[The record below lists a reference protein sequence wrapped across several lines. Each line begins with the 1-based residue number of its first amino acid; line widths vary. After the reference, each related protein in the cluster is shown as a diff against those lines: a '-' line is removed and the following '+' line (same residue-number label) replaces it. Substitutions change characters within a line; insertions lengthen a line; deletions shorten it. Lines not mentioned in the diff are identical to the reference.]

1 MIEKQKKLKM
11 TDKKVQ
17 IVENDV
23 DQAVTNHHVVEEAT
37 GESRSEADRDIL
49 EKAREDMKV
58 ENGVIDGVRV
68 LALVAVT
75 TVQET
80 VQLENREVQVEEEV
94 VKDKKE
100 FLVEAHPV
108 EQVEFIQGL
117 IIRIKT
123 VDQKL
128 RLILL
133 VTVLHLKIVRKQK
146 RKSRN
151 KHSRFPDIIFF

>member
-1 MIEKQKKLKM
+1 M
-11 TDKKVQ
+11 
-17 IVENDV
+17 
-23 DQAVTNHHVVEEAT
+23 
-37 GESRSEADRDIL
+37 
-49 EKAREDMKV
+49 
-58 ENGVIDGVRV
+58 IDGVRV

-80 VQLENREVQVEEEV
+80 VQLEDREVQVEEEV

-151 KHSRFPDIIFF
+151 KHSRFPDILLF